1 MPYERRLY
9 SRNDVRWRGH
19 ATLSDGPQ
27 LPVRVLDVSAGGAR
41 LAIAGRSRPQRQ
53 ELLKLTVQRGRLW
66 PFSLYRLITAMGRV
80 VRVSSG
86 AEDGTVQVAVRFH
99 TPLSERSRQ
108 FHLPWL
114 SGQNSMRPDAMAC
127 A

>member
-1 MPYERRLY
+1 MSYERRLH

-41 LAIAGRSRPQRQ
+41 LAIAAHRRPRRQ
-53 ELLKLTVQRGRLW
+53 ELLELTVSRVKLW
-66 PFSLYRLITAMGRV
+66 PFSLGRLVTALGRV
-80 VRVSSG
+80 VRVSPG
-86 AEDGTVQVAVRFH
+86 DEDGTLQVAMRFH
-99 TPLSERSRQ
+99 TPLPERSLR

-114 SGQNSMRPDAMAC
+114 SGQDSVQPNATAC